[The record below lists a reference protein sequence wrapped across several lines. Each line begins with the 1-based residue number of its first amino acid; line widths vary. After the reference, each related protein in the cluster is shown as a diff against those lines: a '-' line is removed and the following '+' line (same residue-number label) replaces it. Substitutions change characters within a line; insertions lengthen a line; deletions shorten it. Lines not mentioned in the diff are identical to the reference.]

1 MFRLVARIIYFFYF
15 QVFTPKGLDQAQ
27 AIVLAASAPTRVQ
40 PFTVEGGAVD
50 SLVEV
55 KSRRL
60 CFSSKYNFMPT
71 MCRFMRMSEMGS
83 MGCISST
90 SCASVD
96 LEHIFLCHDDLNIP
110 NRRCDCCYD
119 CTDRKGF
126 MVGFHQTSR
135 DAALCISMSPMR
147 KSEGENGWFGDG
159 VYFARCLDQTWL
171 KIGYEGGKGA
181 LIVALIDMGKMKTVT
196 HQRETN
202 SARAIWGGTGR
213 LPGYDSVYV
222 TGQGIPAPLYME
234 ENDEF
239 LVYDPEKIV
248 SFIVCI

>member
-27 AIVLAASAPTRVQ
+27 ATVLANA
-40 PFTVEGGAVD
+40 TVEAVESQVVPAKKD
-50 SLVEV
+50 GY
-55 KSRRL
+55 SRF

-71 MCRFMRMSEMGS
+71 LCRFMRMSEMGS

-90 SCASVD
+90 SCASID

-110 NRRCDCCYD
+110 NSRCDCCYD

-126 MVGFHQTSR
+126 MVGFHQTR
-135 DAALCISMSPMR
+135 YEAALCISMSPMR

-181 LIVALIDMGKMKTVT
+181 LIVALVDMGNMKRVK
-196 HQRETN
+196 HQSETN
-202 SARAIWGGTGR
+202 SARPMWGGTGS
-213 LPGYDSVYV
+213 LPGYNSVYV
-222 TGQGIPAPLYME
+222 EGQGIPAPRFME
-234 ENDEF
+234 EHDEF
-239 LVYDPEKIV
+239 LVYDPDRIV